1 VLNSGTI
8 YHASQTFPGVNWP
21 WRHTK
26 INKNLPSESHSIH
39 TFAFLPYPF
48 DPFFVP
54 CDFYSIWNSMGGMGT
69 QRTVTQRCDN
79 KRSAKRG
86 AHSVSPPP
94 SILYGGYSED
104 EMKGETIVS
113 RNLKRMKT
121 PGQCPPKEIVWQVIE
136 RKKKNLQDLLYTAL
150 NPFNNQSE
158 KNNNF
163 YTVRSH
169 NRWNSNCS
177 GRWGYIKLA
186 ADPPKIIFRD
196 CYMYVRSVWHWMFKK
211 RPDKCILYI
220 NLRERTL
227 VHSYCR

>member
-1 VLNSGTI
+1 MR
-8 YHASQTFPGVNWP
+8 P
-21 WRHTK
+21 RHSPVSTGRDDDTK
-26 INKNLPSESHSIH
+26 INKNLPSESQYIH

-54 CDFYSIWNSMGGMGT
+54 CDFYSIWNSMGGMDT

-86 AHSVSPPP
+86 AHSVPPR
-94 SILYGGYSED
+94 SSFLSATLWRIEWGWD
-104 EMKGETIVS
+104 ERRDNCQPES
-113 RNLKRMKT
+113 KRMKT

-169 NRWNSNCS
+169 NRWNSNFS

-196 CYMYVRSVWHWMFKK
+196 YYILYVRSVWHWMFKK

-227 VHSYCR
+227 VHGYCR